1 MAVHIINTKTN
12 LLMDRQGL
20 LHALPQ
26 DTGVCIE
33 CGETAEY
40 LDQDSTKLA
49 TVLPSNDDRNPTLLD
64 L

>member
-26 DTGVCIE
+26 NTGVCIE

-40 LDQDSTKLA
+40 LNQDSTKLA
-49 TVLPSNDDRNPTLLD
+49 TVLPSEDPHNPCLID